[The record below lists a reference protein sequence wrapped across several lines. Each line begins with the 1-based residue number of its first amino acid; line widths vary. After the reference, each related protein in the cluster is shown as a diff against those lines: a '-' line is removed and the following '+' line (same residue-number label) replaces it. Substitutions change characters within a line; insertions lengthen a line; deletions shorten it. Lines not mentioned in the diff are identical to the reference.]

1 MSMYV
6 FHSSSRDGE
15 RCSQVCRSPQGSG
28 RRRLRSFGISPASFF
43 LLFNLVV
50 SLVMGGV
57 WFNTPVAA
65 QTASPAVN
73 EGYALLNRG
82 WVNDAIAAFQ
92 RALRSNPNSL
102 EARLGLAIAYQRAG
116 QDSNA
121 WQTYQQVLQQDP
133 NQPTA
138 LKAIGLLGG
147 YRPEWQTQGIEA
159 LTKLLQ
165 LTPSDNEARAQRALL
180 YGYQGRFSEAL
191 ADYQPLLQT
200 NPKPNVILEAAQIYT
215 YSGDYSQGLA
225 LFQRYQNL
233 GKTIPDF
240 AITAYAQALQPM
252 GKTAEAVQILE
263 TRLNQRKQLDT
274 VAIELRTA
282 LAVAY
287 QANNQPEQVAA
298 VLAPLRN
305 RPEAVLPLARSL
317 SAMARSTGNTEM
329 YREAITLYRQVLE
342 KTREP
347 LPELVIEVAD
357 VMSEASFFQAEALQL
372 YQQAIQQQPTHSP
385 LKIKQLILAQQMG
398 QISRPELTQQLQGI
412 LQPLPSAQTER
423 RLLAQALLKLDS
435 PDPQLLSTYQELV
448 QSGVDVPFLNFRI
461 AQMQMQKGELDAAKQ
476 TLATYRATAIGAR
489 DLATELLLAEIE
501 RRDNRLAQAAQ
512 RYESIIA
519 ANPSNTLLIGAMR
532 GLAGIRQAQGRMEDA
547 LQIYDQILNRNPE
560 ATWAQLGRTAIA
572 YEANRLSAIE
582 AEAVLNQWL
591 ASSSMETP
599 PELFSLVGA
608 LPAAAEREALYSRLL
623 KIDPENLA
631 IQRRFIQVLARRDPE
646 QARSQVNQLVQRN
659 PGNLTAYFV
668 KGELAQTLGHLDEAA
683 DAYQAILQRQ
693 PDNLDALLALGGVRF
708 QQQRYQEA
716 ETIYTRIAT
725 LRPNDWDIRRI
736 LAELSLAQDQP
747 QVAIQQLKQAEQ
759 IQKSQGAADPILSD
773 RLERVQVDHLRR
785 RGFQPSW
792 ERY

>member
-1 MSMYV
+1 MSGLYES
-6 FHSSSRDGE
+6 HNSSTYRESV
-15 RCSQVCRSPQGSG
+15 SQTCRSPQGSG
-28 RRRLRSFGISPASFF
+28 RSRLQVFISPASFF
-43 LLFNLVV
+43 LLFNLAIG
-50 SLVMGGV
+50 LLMGGV
-57 WFNTPVAA
+57 WVNAPASA
-65 QTASPAVN
+65 QTTSPAVN
-73 EGYALLNRG
+73 EGYVLLNRG

-147 YRPEWQTQGIEA
+147 YRPEWQAQGIEA

-165 LTPSDNEARAQRALL
+165 ATPNDNEVRAQRALL

-191 ADYQPLLQT
+191 ADYQLLLQT
-200 NPKPNVILEAAQIYT
+200 NPKPDVILGAAQIYT

-233 GKTIPDF
+233 GKTIPDS
-240 AITAYAQALQPM
+240 AITAYAQALRQT

-263 TRLNQRKQLDT
+263 TRLNQRKSFDALT
-274 VAIELRTA
+274 IELRTA
-282 LAVAY
+282 LAAAY

-305 RPEAVLPLARSL
+305 RPEAALPLARSL
-317 SAMARSTGNTEM
+317 SAIARSTGNREM
-329 YREAITLYRQVLE
+329 YQEAIALYRQVLA
-342 KTREP
+342 KTPEP
-347 LPELVIEVAD
+347 SPGLVVEVAD
-357 VMSEASFFQAEALQL
+357 VMSEASLFQAEALQL
-372 YQQAIQQQPTHSP
+372 YQQAIQQQPTNSP
-385 LKIKQLILAQQMG
+385 LKIKQLILAQQVG
-398 QISRPELTQQLQGI
+398 HISRSELTQQLLVI
-412 LQPLPSAQTER
+412 LQPLPSVQAER

-435 PDPQLLSTYQELV
+435 PDPQLLSVYQELV
-448 QSGVDVPFLNFRI
+448 QSGVDVPFLNFRM
-461 AQMQMQKGELDAAKQ
+461 AQMQMQMGELDAAKQ
-476 TLATYRATAIGAR
+476 TLAAYRATAIGSQ

-501 RRDNRLAQAAQ
+501 RRENQLDKAAQ
-512 RYESIIA
+512 RYESVIS

-532 GLAGIRQAQGRMEDA
+532 GLAGVRQAQGRMEDA
-547 LQIYDQILNRNPE
+547 LQIYDQILNRNPT

-572 YEANRLSAIE
+572 YEAKRLSVTE

-591 ASSSMETP
+591 ANSAGETP

-608 LPAAAEREALYSRLL
+608 LPPAPEQEALYSRLL
-623 KIDPENLA
+623 KMNPDHLA
-631 IQRRFIQVLARRDPE
+631 VQRRFIQVLAMRDPE
-646 QARSQVNQLVQRN
+646 QARSQINQLLQRN
-659 PGNLTAYFV
+659 PNNLTAYFV
-668 KGELAQTLGHLDEAA
+668 KGELAQTLGHFDEAA
-683 DAYQAILQRQ
+683 DAYQTILQRQ

-708 QQQRYQEA
+708 QQQRYREA
-716 ETIYTRIAT
+716 ETIYIRIAT

-736 LAELSLAQDQP
+736 LAELSLAQDHP
-747 QVAIQQLKQAEQ
+747 QIAIQQLKQAEQ
-759 IQKSQGAADPILSD
+759 IQKTQGTSDSILSD